1 MLNKKILSL
10 TFFCVHLLAK
20 EKAQINRHS
29 LISSMSTNACSKTQ
43 GNGEEKNLLS
53 FSLFFLSLFQ
63 RKFENLYVGWGHKFD
78 ADNYT
83 PPPPPAA
90 MEEYPVVPEVTE
102 VDDPTVEEE
111 RALKKAQEEAM
122 EAAEDM
128 DDVDDDED
136 DDD

>member
-1 MLNKKILSL
+1 MTPIQPTYN
-10 TFFCVHLLAK
+10 VAV
-20 EKAQINRHS
+20 
-29 LISSMSTNACSKTQ
+29 
-43 GNGEEKNLLS
+43 LLS
-53 FSLFFLSLFQ
+53 SYVAFWNLATDLKNFKSLFFFSV
-63 RKFENLYVGWGHKFD
+63 RKFENIYTGWGHKFD

-83 PPPPPAA
+83 PPPPPAV
-90 MEEYPVVPEVTE
+90 MDEYPLVPEVTE

>member
-1 MLNKKILSL
+1 MQSPATWFHKKGIAYILIVGVVVIL
-10 TFFCVHLLAK
+10 K
-20 EKAQINRHS
+20 
-29 LISSMSTNACSKTQ
+29 
-43 GNGEEKNLLS
+43 
-53 FSLFFLSLFQ
+53 
-63 RKFENLYVGWGHKFD
+63 RKFENIYVGWGHKFD

-83 PPPPPAA
+83 PLPPPAA

-102 VDDPTVEEE
+102 VDDPTVDEE
-111 RALKKAQEEAM
+111 RELKKAQEEAM

>member
-1 MLNKKILSL
+1 MLNKEILSL

-20 EKAQINRHS
+20 KKAQINRHS
-29 LISSMSTNACSKTQ
+29 PISSMSTNACSKTQ
-43 GNGEEKNLLS
+43 GKELTFF
-53 FSLFFLSLFQ
+53 FSFFLCLFQ

>member
-1 MLNKKILSL
+1 MQSPATWFHKKGIAYILIVGVVIL
-10 TFFCVHLLAK
+10 K
-20 EKAQINRHS
+20 
-29 LISSMSTNACSKTQ
+29 
-43 GNGEEKNLLS
+43 
-53 FSLFFLSLFQ
+53 
-63 RKFENLYVGWGHKFD
+63 RKFENIYVGWGHKFD

-83 PPPPPAA
+83 PLPPPAA

-102 VDDPTVEEE
+102 VDDPTVDEE
-111 RALKKAQEEAM
+111 RELKKAQEEAM